1 VSDPYDDD
9 VPQGG
14 IQLGFLARL
23 WPFVRPY
30 RRGDAL
36 KTVVW
41 KKAAQAM
48 ARGSHDLLSR
58 ETAQTASGVLWLD
71 LADTGLRE
79 REAALSRL
87 CAWVLRAD
95 ASGQDYG
102 LRLPAQTI
110 APGHGPSHRQQCLEA
125 LALC

>member
-1 VSDPYDDD
+1 MSAPSPTSLQATEASGSVCD
-9 VPQGG
+9 VDERASAAE
-14 IQLGFLARL
+14 IDASCR
-23 WPFVRPY
+23 WP
-30 RRGDAL
+30 
-36 KTVVW
+36 
-41 KKAAQAM
+41 
-48 ARGSHDLLSR
+48 LLLLF
-58 ETAQTASGVLWLD
+58 TSGVLWLD
-71 LADTGLRE
+71 LAGTGLRE

-95 ASGQDYG
+95 GSGQDYG